1 MTDQHEQHPPLTVTS
16 ELPGDAIAES
26 PMPPPFRCEVSSE
39 RDRAFIRAVGE
50 LDVATV
56 PIFKDALAALRDAG
70 FRKWTIDLSRLE
82 FMDSS
87 GMRCILE
94 SHAEAARAG
103 CSIAVISGPPAVQRI
118 FELTETRAHLPF
130 VDAGASPPPD

>member
-1 MTDQHEQHPPLTVTS
+1 MTDQHEQHPPLTVTP
-16 ELPGDAIAES
+16 ELLGDAITES
-26 PMPPPFRCEVSSE
+26 PVTPPFRCEVAYE
-39 RDRAFIRAVGE
+39 RDRAYIRAVGE

-56 PIFKDALAALRDAG
+56 QTLKDALAAVRDAG

-94 SHAEAARAG
+94 SHAQAAREG

-118 FELTETRAHLPF
+118 FELTETQTHLPF
-130 VDAGASPPPD
+130 VDGGASPPPD